1 MSWFEEQIRQRRV
14 NDQEIFED
22 AVFEMASAV
31 LGRNRAGR
39 LNDERIVTQAAIDQ
53 VLKYYHFRPVEIPD
67 RLKDEEERL
76 EYALRTYGLMHRNV
90 TLSGSWYRE
99 AYGPMMV
106 RRKDDGLPVV
116 LLPRMFGG
124 YYWKEGSGPSVK
136 VTKKTMKQFGEEAIC
151 FYKPLP
157 LREIG
162 IADLISY
169 MKDCIDFSDWVVMIL
184 LTLMVTLT
192 GMVIPQMTR
201 FLTSFVIE
209 SGKTR
214 ILYYTAVLM
223 ISSLVAGQLFSLS
236 RALMMNRIQLKT
248 ALSVEAAMMMRLM
261 SMPVSFFKKFS
272 SGELASRSG
281 AINEL
286 CQLLLGN
293 VLSLCLTA
301 VVSLIYIRQI
311 YVHAPSLVLPSLLI
325 VAVTVLI
332 TYGTGHRY
340 SQWARR
346 QEMLVAKEAGVS
358 YSLISNVKKIR
369 LSGAEK
375 RAFAKWAAAYKKSA
389 ELQYNP
395 PLYFRLNPVINTA
408 VSLGGTLLLYYLAA
422 RSSVTPSAFLAFSA
436 AYGAMT
442 GSFTA
447 LSDIAVTS
455 ARIRPILK
463 MAEPILK
470 EKPEV
475 EQNRAIVTG
484 ISGNIEFSGVSFR
497 YDEHMPYV
505 IDNMD
510 LKISQ
515 GEYLAVVGTTGC
527 GKSTL
532 IRLLLGFEIPEKG
545 TIYYDNK
552 DMHSL
557 DLRSLRRRMG
567 VVLQDGS
574 LMHGDIFSNIAVSSP
589 KLTVEEAWEAAELA
603 GVADD
608 IRAMPM
614 GMNTIIAE
622 GQGGISGGQ
631 KQRLLIARAI
641 APKPDLLLFDEATS
655 ALDNRTQKMVS
666 NSLNSL
672 NCTRI
677 VVAHRLSTIK
687 DCDRI
692 LVMDRGK
699 IVEQGSYD
707 SLLEKNGFFAKLVE
721 RQRIEAL

>member
-301 VVSLIYIRQI
+301 VVSLLYIRQI

>member
-1 MSWFEEQIRQRRV
+1 MSWFEEQIRQRRA

-31 LGRNRAGR
+31 LGKNRAGR
-39 LNDERIVTQAAIDQ
+39 LNDERIVIQAAIDQ
-53 VLKYYHFRPVEIPD
+53 LLKYYHFRPVEIPD
-67 RLKDEEERL
+67 GLKDEEERL
-76 EYALRTYGLMHRNV
+76 EYALRPHGLMHRNV

-106 RRKDDGLPVV
+106 RRKEDGLPVV

-124 YYWKEGSGPSVK
+124 YYWKDGSGRSVK
-136 VTKKTMKQFGEEAIC
+136 VTKKTMKQFGEEAVC

-169 MKDCIDFSDWVVMIL
+169 MKDCIDFSDWVVVFL

-201 FLTSFVIE
+201 FLTGFVID
-209 SGKTR
+209 SGNTR
-214 ILYYTAVLM
+214 ILCYTAVFML
-223 ISSLVAGQLFSLS
+223 SSLVAGQLFSLS

-261 SMPVSFFKKFS
+261 SMPVSFFKQFS

-286 CQLLLGN
+286 CQLMLGN

-301 VVSLIYIRQI
+301 VVSLLYIRQI
-311 YVHAPSLVLPSLLI
+311 YLYTPSLVLPSLLI
-325 VAVTVLI
+325 VAAMVLVI
-332 TYGTGHRY
+332 YGTARGY
-340 SQWARR
+340 SQWAKKK
-346 QEMLVAKEAGVS
+346 EMLTAKESGVS
-358 YSLISNVKKIR
+358 YALISNVKKIR

-375 RAFAKWAAAYKKSA
+375 RAFAKWAAAFKKSA

-408 VSLGGTLLLYYLAA
+408 VSLGGTVLLYYLAA

-455 ARIRPILK
+455 ARIRPILN

-475 EQNRAIVTG
+475 EKNRTIVTE

-510 LKISQ
+510 LKISP

-589 KLTVEEAWEAAELA
+589 NLTVEEAWEAAELA

-666 NSLNSL
+666 GSLNSL

>member
-1 MSWFEEQIRQRRV
+1 MRSSR
-14 NDQEIFED
+14 
-22 AVFEMASAV
+22 
-31 LGRNRAGR
+31 
-39 LNDERIVTQAAIDQ
+39 
-53 VLKYYHFRPVEIPD
+53 
-67 RLKDEEERL
+67 
-76 EYALRTYGLMHRNV
+76 
-90 TLSGSWYRE
+90 
-99 AYGPMMV
+99 
-106 RRKDDGLPVV
+106 
-116 LLPRMFGG
+116 
-124 YYWKEGSGPSVK
+124 
-136 VTKKTMKQFGEEAIC
+136 
-151 FYKPLP
+151 
-157 LREIG
+157 LRE
-162 IADLISY
+162 
-169 MKDCIDFSDWVVMIL
+169 
-184 LTLMVTLT
+184 
-192 GMVIPQMTR
+192 
-201 FLTSFVIE
+201 
-209 SGKTR
+209 
-214 ILYYTAVLM
+214 
-223 ISSLVAGQLFSLS
+223 
-236 RALMMNRIQLKT
+236 
-248 ALSVEAAMMMRLM
+248 
-261 SMPVSFFKKFS
+261 
-272 SGELASRSG
+272 
-281 AINEL
+281 
-286 CQLLLGN
+286 
-293 VLSLCLTA
+293 
-301 VVSLIYIRQI
+301 
-311 YVHAPSLVLPSLLI
+311 
-325 VAVTVLI
+325 
-332 TYGTGHRY
+332 
-340 SQWARR
+340 
-346 QEMLVAKEAGVS
+346 
-358 YSLISNVKKIR
+358 
-369 LSGAEK
+369 
-375 RAFAKWAAAYKKSA
+375 
-389 ELQYNP
+389 
-395 PLYFRLNPVINTA
+395 
-408 VSLGGTLLLYYLAA
+408 
-422 RSSVTPSAFLAFSA
+422 
-436 AYGAMT
+436 
-442 GSFTA
+442 
-447 LSDIAVTS
+447 DI
-455 ARIRPILK
+455 
-463 MAEPILK
+463 
-470 EKPEV
+470 
-475 EQNRAIVTG
+475 
-484 ISGNIEFSGVSFR
+484 SGVSFR

-707 SLLEKNGFFAKLVE
+707 FLLEKNGFFAKLVE

>member
-76 EYALRTYGLMHRNV
+76 EYALRTYGLMHQNV
-90 TLSGSWYRE
+90 TLSGSWYKE